1 MLHKFS
7 KYVDKLK
14 NTKPFFIAKQSL
26 SSVNCNNVTV
36 THIRISRINALLQR
50 NNVAATHIGISS
62 LGASHSWKAYLV
74 SCLAYFFCQVK
85 KYLKKMVKNTK
96 FIFETSHCKAENL
109 RAIADLT
116 QNADPHL
123 FKAFCQI
130 GFCVSCHQK
139 AGYDPGAKSHLIMDL
154 AP

>member
-1 MLHKFS
+1 MLHKFT

-14 NTKPFFIAKQSL
+14 KTKPFFIAKQSL

-74 SCLAYFFCQVK
+74 SCLAYFFLSGQKIFLKNGK
-85 KYLKKMVKNTK
+85 KHK
-96 FIFETSHCKAENL
+96 IH
-109 RAIADLT
+109 I
-116 QNADPHL
+116 
-123 FKAFCQI
+123 
-130 GFCVSCHQK
+130 
-139 AGYDPGAKSHLIMDL
+139 
-154 AP
+154 

>member
-1 MLHKFS
+1 MRCYNETMWQLHTLEYQAWVHRILGKHT
-7 KYVDKLK
+7 L
-14 NTKPFFIAKQSL
+14 SL
-26 SSVNCNNVTV
+26 
-36 THIRISRINALLQR
+36 
-50 NNVAATHIGISS
+50 
-62 LGASHSWKAYLV
+62 ASHT
-74 SCLAYFFCQVK
+74 FFARSK
-85 KYLKKMVKNTK
+85 KYFKKMVKNTK

-130 GFCVSCHQK
+130 GFCVSCLHQK